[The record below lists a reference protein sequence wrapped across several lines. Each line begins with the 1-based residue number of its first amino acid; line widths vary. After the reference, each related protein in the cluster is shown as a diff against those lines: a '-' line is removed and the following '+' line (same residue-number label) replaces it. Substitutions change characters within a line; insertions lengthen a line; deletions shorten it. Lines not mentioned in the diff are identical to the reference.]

1 MNNLKQFTDLSFEGK
16 RKDFAIPLHTPGTE
30 FQQSVWKVLQQIPY
44 GETWSYKEQAIKLNK
59 PKAVR
64 AVTTANGYN
73 RIAFIIPCH
82 RETERK
88 VIIYN
93 KWSC

>member
-82 RETERK
+82 RETE
-88 VIIYN
+88 
-93 KWSC
+93 